1 MVLQPYHFLP
11 NGSLFP
17 VYPLPLGL
25 GSTISV
31 KHYKVATDCVL
42 LEDTGKTKW
51 KTLGG
56 CLIQIC
62 RRTVH
67 NGSLYKPI
75 YRHLRLLAAF
85 RRYLAANGPDLL
97 PVYQSLMQ
105 KIIQVADLLYFR
117 LENEGDFHFIPE
129 DVEELYRE
137 VSVVEE
143 DLYGEIDVSN
153 GTNGESSD
161 SVVQQQRQTDTG
173 ESRGAGPSTQVPYAF
188 RVWPSSMPLSKKN
201 KNKKTVYRSTFILHR
216 RHLEYYEFFKQESI
230 RPQKNGFDDEKELF
244 QFRTL
249 NKDSMHRFRT
259 Y

>member
-25 GSTISV
+25 GSTISM
-31 KHYKVATDCVL
+31 KHFKVATDCVL

-75 YRHLRLLAAF
+75 PRHLRLLAAF
-85 RRYLAANGPDLL
+85 RRYLAANGPDLP

-105 KIIQVADLLYFR
+105 KTIQVADLLYFR

-173 ESRGAGPSTQVPYAF
+173 ESRGAGPSTQYSGAICF
-188 RVWPSSMPLSKKN
+188 PSLAVLN
-201 KNKKTVYRSTFILHR
+201 A
-216 RHLEYYEFFKQESI
+216 FKQEKQEQEDSLSI
-230 RPQKNGFDDEKELF
+230 NVYPTQKTFKIL
-244 QFRTL
+244 
-249 NKDSMHRFRT
+249 
-259 Y
+259 